1 MLPHKYERPIPEPV
15 EEVPRTIFLVF
26 VGQVWGF
33 GAYVFRIP
41 NFASS
46 TFYVQKQVP
55 TINKGYGIV
64 F

>member
-1 MLPHKYERPIPEPV
+1 MLPHKYER
-15 EEVPRTIFLVF
+15 EEVQRTIFLVF
-26 VGQVWGF
+26 VVKYGGF

-55 TINKGYGIV
+55 TKTRRMV
-64 F
+64 